1 MITTNYP
8 LAVQKMFATV
18 PTLLTAT
25 PIFKLTVTM
34 VVKAAHVSRG
44 SFYSHFQDIYDFIH
58 AFEHALIEQATVSKQ
73 VLNQGIQAALVHP
86 DPRNAYPTY
95 LELTTNINT
104 QLASFQALLGPHG
117 DPQFLDQFQA
127 GLIDNLL
134 ATTEQAPLN
143 HQYFQ
148 SIPADY
154 AMPIYFSGVLAI
166 IQHWL
171 TKPHPEPPEVV
182 ANIIVQSRYTAA
194 YHLFS
199 DRPLG
204 ADNN

>member
-1 MITTNYP
+1 MTTNYP

-117 DPQFLDQFQA
+117 DPQFLDRFRPVS
-127 GLIDNLL
+127 LIIYS
-134 ATTEQAPLN
+134 PL
-143 HQYFQ
+143 
-148 SIPADY
+148 P
-154 AMPIYFSGVLAI
+154 
-166 IQHWL
+166 
-171 TKPHPEPPEVV
+171 
-182 ANIIVQSRYTAA
+182 SR
-194 YHLFS
+194 
-199 DRPLG
+199 RP
-204 ADNN
+204 

>member
-1 MITTNYP
+1 MMTADYP
-8 LAVQKMFATV
+8 LAVQKMFSTV
-18 PTLLTAT
+18 PKLLTTT

-34 VVKAAHVSRG
+34 VVKAAKVSRG

-58 AFEHALIEQATVSKQ
+58 AFEDALIKQATVSQQ
-73 VLNQGIQAALVHP
+73 VLDQGIQAAFVHP

-95 LELTTNINT
+95 LELTTNINA
-104 QLASFQALLGPHG
+104 QLTSFQALLGPNG

-166 IQHWL
+166 IRHWL
-171 TKPHPEPPEVV
+171 TKDHPETPEVV

-194 YHLFS
+194 YNLFS
-199 DRPLG
+199 DRPLE
-204 ADNN
+204 

>member
-1 MITTNYP
+1 MMTTNYP

-18 PTLLTAT
+18 PALLTVT

-86 DPRNAYPTY
+86 DLHNAYPTY

-104 QLASFQALLGPHG
+104 QLASFQALLGP
-117 DPQFLDQFQA
+117 
-127 GLIDNLL
+127 
-134 ATTEQAPLN
+134 
-143 HQYFQ
+143 
-148 SIPADY
+148 
-154 AMPIYFSGVLAI
+154 
-166 IQHWL
+166 
-171 TKPHPEPPEVV
+171 
-182 ANIIVQSRYTAA
+182 R
-194 YHLFS
+194 
-199 DRPLG
+199 
-204 ADNN
+204 

>member
-1 MITTNYP
+1 MMTTNYP

-86 DPRNAYPTY
+86 DPRNAYY
-95 LELTTNINT
+95 I
-104 QLASFQALLGPHG
+104 QCM
-117 DPQFLDQFQA
+117 
-127 GLIDNLL
+127 
-134 ATTEQAPLN
+134 AT
-143 HQYFQ
+143 
-148 SIPADY
+148 
-154 AMPIYFSGVLAI
+154 I
-166 IQHWL
+166 I
-171 TKPHPEPPEVV
+171 
-182 ANIIVQSRYTAA
+182 
-194 YHLFS
+194 
-199 DRPLG
+199 
-204 ADNN
+204 